1 MTNEGEFSLA
11 GVNIG
16 ITALDLEQTEHRGI
30 AQVTKDVIS
39 ALASEKANIYLI
51 TSYGSSRLGKSD
63 IKKISTTAIK
73 EITLS
78 DILEKLK
85 ETKDPKNIYL
95 KKLSLYLSLPK
106 LIIDYY
112 LKLGEVPHTKYLLD
126 THHKNIHGDSERMSY
141 LNKLKGIISSPGI
154 FNICRLKSRRFI
166 LGTPKINLKK
176 CDLDVLISSSPI
188 SIQITK
194 NKFSSEKLIQ
204 IIHDAIPLLYN
215 KHPDHPVHF
224 YQRLKDAITAD
235 QVLYVSES
243 TKTITNNILE
253 TNNIDN
259 ARSNI
264 INPLPSISSSLLEK
278 AKSIDSK
285 LNPKKNFILFNSSI
299 VARKNL
305 DTLIYD
311 FLSSD
316 LPKNDYKLCVAGKL
330 HRNEYCNYIKEISKQ
345 HDCIEL
351 LDYVNE
357 IDKAW
362 LYLNAQAFVS
372 PSATEGFGIPALDAS
387 SLGMKTLLSEIPSH
401 IEIYRKI
408 KNNKEINLIPT
419 NDSKS
424 WIEYMNLILEK
435 NQTLDDKE
443 KDFRISCYKDNKN
456 NFSEK
461 FNNTLKEIILN

>member
-1 MTNEGEFSLA
+1 
-11 GVNIG
+11 
-16 ITALDLEQTEHRGI
+16 
-30 AQVTKDVIS
+30 
-39 ALASEKANIYLI
+39 
-51 TSYGSSRLGKSD
+51 
-63 IKKISTTAIK
+63 
-73 EITLS
+73 
-78 DILEKLK
+78 
-85 ETKDPKNIYL
+85 
-95 KKLSLYLSLPK
+95 
-106 LIIDYY
+106 
-112 LKLGEVPHTKYLLD
+112 
-126 THHKNIHGDSERMSY
+126 
-141 LNKLKGIISSPGI
+141 
-154 FNICRLKSRRFI
+154 
-166 LGTPKINLKK
+166 
-176 CDLDVLISSSPI
+176 
-188 SIQITK
+188 
-194 NKFSSEKLIQ
+194 
-204 IIHDAIPLLYN
+204 
-215 KHPDHPVHF
+215 
-224 YQRLKDAITAD
+224 
-235 QVLYVSES
+235 
-243 TKTITNNILE
+243 
-253 TNNIDN
+253 
-259 ARSNI
+259 
-264 INPLPSISSSLLEK
+264 
-278 AKSIDSK
+278 
-285 LNPKKNFILFNSSI
+285 
-299 VARKNL
+299 
-305 DTLIYD
+305 
-311 FLSSD
+311 